1 MIIGV
6 GERLA
11 CRLVTALLRDR
22 GFDAELVTLDNIVPS
37 THVAEEGAPIAPLD
51 SVFFE
56 RLAERLG
63 ERLRACDSRIPVVS
77 GASPRWRPR

>member
-1 MIIGV
+1 MTLEFAAV
-6 GERLA
+6 LES
-11 CRLVTALLRDR
+11 R